1 MSADGAS
8 ARYLLRLYITGSTPR
23 SIRAVEN
30 LRRICERYMPERY
43 DIEIIDI
50 YADPEAARAGQVI
63 AAPTLVRVQ
72 PEPLRRVI
80 GDLADEDRVVLGLDL
95 PAP

>member
-1 MSADGAS
+1 MSAGDAS

-23 SIRAVEN
+23 STRAVEN
-30 LRRICERYMPERY
+30 LRRICERHLADRY
-43 DIEIIDI
+43 EIEIIDI

-63 AAPTLVRVQ
+63 AAPTLVRVE
-72 PEPLRRVI
+72 PEPLRRII

-95 PAP
+95 PAS